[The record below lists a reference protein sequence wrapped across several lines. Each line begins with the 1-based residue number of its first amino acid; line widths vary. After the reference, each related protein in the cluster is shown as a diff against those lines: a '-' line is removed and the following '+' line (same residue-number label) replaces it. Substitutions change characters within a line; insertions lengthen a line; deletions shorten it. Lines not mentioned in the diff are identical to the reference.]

1 MKRNTTSSNNLTISK
16 DEKNI
21 EETMM
26 IKKSNKIKRTS
37 KLLKINTSNLSQSKY
52 NLNYKI
58 QKDEEKEFVEIIL
71 GDFYDFHLINDIPN
85 FSKMTSLSIVND
97 MVEDMGIIIENIPNK
112 DAMIYLCLNENYIKE
127 IQNIQYLKNLKQ
139 LHLNFNLIEKID
151 IGVSKINTLK
161 QFWICDNKIKIIENI
176 PENINDFWIANN
188 LIENLPSDFD
198 KYKKI
203 ETLNLAGNCLIDFN
217 NIYILEKL
225 NNLKVLYLNNCNFGE
240 NPICTFANYRMM
252 MIQNIIKKYSILFK

>member
-71 GDFYDFHLINDIPN
+71 
-85 FSKMTSLSIVND
+85 
-97 MVEDMGIIIENIPNK
+97 
-112 DAMIYLCLNENYIKE
+112 
-127 IQNIQYLKNLKQ
+127 
-139 LHLNFNLIEKID
+139 
-151 IGVSKINTLK
+151 
-161 QFWICDNKIKIIENI
+161 
-176 PENINDFWIANN
+176 
-188 LIENLPSDFD
+188 
-198 KYKKI
+198 
-203 ETLNLAGNCLIDFN
+203 
-217 NIYILEKL
+217 
-225 NNLKVLYLNNCNFGE
+225 
-240 NPICTFANYRMM
+240 
-252 MIQNIIKKYSILFK
+252 

>member
-127 IQNIQYLKNLKQ
+127 IKNIQYLKNLKQ

-151 IGVSKINTLK
+151 I
-161 QFWICDNKIKIIENI
+161 
-176 PENINDFWIANN
+176 
-188 LIENLPSDFD
+188 
-198 KYKKI
+198 
-203 ETLNLAGNCLIDFN
+203 
-217 NIYILEKL
+217 
-225 NNLKVLYLNNCNFGE
+225 VL
-240 NPICTFANYRMM
+240 
-252 MIQNIIKKYSILFK
+252 